1 MILDLH
7 VHSKYSFDS
16 LSEPASIIRTAK
28 RKGLDGVAIT
38 DHNTIKGAVEAA
50 RINSDGDFM
59 IVVGSEVAT
68 EAGDIIG
75 LFLTEEIR
83 SRESSQVIEEIH
95 RQGGVAVL
103 AHPYKGHRL
112 NDQITEQVD
121 VIEAFNSR
129 VGREDNRRALM
140 LAQKHK
146 KRMIAGSDAHFCS
159 EIGAGRVIITSTDA
173 KVGILNGELE
183 LRKKETPLYL
193 EALSQIIKCLKLG
206 KYQRLPRQL
215 GGLVLSMRRREG

>member
-59 IVVGSEVAT
+59 IVVGSEIAT

-75 LFLTEEIR
+75 LFLADEIK
-83 SRESSQVIEEIH
+83 SRESSQVVEEIH

-112 NDQITEQVD
+112 NNQIIEQVD

-129 VGREDNRRALM
+129 VGKEANRKALM
-140 LAQKHK
+140 LAQQYK
-146 KRMIAGSDAHFCS
+146 KPIIAGSDAHFCS
-159 EIGAGRVIITSTDA
+159 EIGACRVVIASPDA
-173 KVGILNGELE
+173 KARILNGELE
-183 LRKKETPLYL
+183 LRKRETPLYL
-193 EALSQIIKCLKLG
+193 ETLSQIIKSLKLG
-206 KYQRLPRQL
+206 KYGRLPRQL
-215 GGLVLSMRRREG
+215 GTLALNGGTRQG